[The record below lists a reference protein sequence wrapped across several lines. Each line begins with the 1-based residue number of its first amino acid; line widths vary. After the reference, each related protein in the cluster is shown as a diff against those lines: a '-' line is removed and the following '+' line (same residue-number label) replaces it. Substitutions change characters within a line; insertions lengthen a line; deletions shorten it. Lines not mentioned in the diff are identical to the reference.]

1 MDYLVIRVPPYEGRY
16 EFELGAFTT
25 REYGWIKRLSGYLPL
40 TITDGLG
47 DPELITVFAVI
58 ALRRAGKVDAAQV
71 PGAFETLADADFDGV
86 GISYEVG
93 DEPAEDDAGPPTSS
107 SNGNGASSGDGSTA
121 SSASSETGPSPTG
134 HPSSAIS
141 VSAPPMS
148 AS

>member
-25 REYGWIKRLSGYLPL
+25 REWGHIKRLSGYLPL

-58 ALRRAGKVDAAQV
+58 ALRRAGKIDAADV
-71 PGAFETLADADFDGV
+71 PDVFGRLADAEFDGV

-93 DEPAEDDAGPPTSS
+93 DEPVEDDAGPPASS
-107 SNGNGASSGDGSTA
+107 SNGNDSISGDGSTA
-121 SSASSETGPSPTG
+121 SSASSETGPNPTG
-134 HPSSAIS
+134 PRSSATS
-141 VSAPPMS
+141 VSVPATS